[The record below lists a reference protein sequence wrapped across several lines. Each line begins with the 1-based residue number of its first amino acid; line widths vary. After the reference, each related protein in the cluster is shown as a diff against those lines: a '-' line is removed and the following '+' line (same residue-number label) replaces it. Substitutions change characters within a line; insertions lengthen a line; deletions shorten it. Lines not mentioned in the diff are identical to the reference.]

1 MLLLLLLLLL
11 LLSSSSSSSSSSS
24 KQPVSYT
31 MLGPTVIV
39 LVSEVSKAVLAWEN
53 SQNFMMPLLDS
64 LLNQW
69 CLRNERRNS
78 TLMVHHHPELVS
90 ASDWLCCSR
99 KLLQTIRS
107 TNPDLRHISQT
118 SFCRGT
124 AKCWLFSQ
132 AKVVSMH
139 CILNRLLAFLIT
151 DKTLPILLIS
161 TFREHWLLPCKLFQN
176 FSSTGESVTTLSNTD
191 I

>member
-11 LLSSSSSSSSSSS
+11 SSSSSSSS

-53 SQNFMMPLLDS
+53 SQNFMTPLLDS
-64 LLNQW
+64 LRNQW

-107 TNPDLRHISQT
+107 TTQIWGTFLRHHFAGALQNAGCFLRLRWS
-118 SFCRGT
+118 
-124 AKCWLFSQ
+124 L
-132 AKVVSMH
+132 
-139 CILNRLLAFLIT
+139 CIVFWTDFLL
-151 DKTLPILLIS
+151 S
-161 TFREHWLLPCKLFQN
+161 W
-176 FSSTGESVTTLSNTD
+176 
-191 I
+191 